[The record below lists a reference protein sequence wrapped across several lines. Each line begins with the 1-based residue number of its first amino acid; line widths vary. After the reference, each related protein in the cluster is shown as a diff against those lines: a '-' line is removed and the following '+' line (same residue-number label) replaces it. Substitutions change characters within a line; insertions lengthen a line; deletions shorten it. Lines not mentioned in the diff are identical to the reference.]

1 MDLYC
6 RRGVVSGMLII
17 YDEGGTGDSP
27 MRERGEAPSGSD
39 QCLPLMSMTF
49 VDVMYHIISKN
60 RKPRPPVKQTK
71 EKITHKGKKKKLE
84 KEEG

>member
-1 MDLYC
+1 
-6 RRGVVSGMLII
+6 MLII

-49 VDVMYHIISKN
+49 VDVMYHIIS
-60 RKPRPPVKQTK
+60 
-71 EKITHKGKKKKLE
+71 
-84 KEEG
+84 